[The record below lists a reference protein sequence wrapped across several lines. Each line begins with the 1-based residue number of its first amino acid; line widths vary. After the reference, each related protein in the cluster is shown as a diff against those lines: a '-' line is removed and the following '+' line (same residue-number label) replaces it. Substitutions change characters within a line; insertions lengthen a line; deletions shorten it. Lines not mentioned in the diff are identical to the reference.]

1 MRTSTSGRC
10 VTLLVLNLPIVD
22 LFSPVVIRLGSIR
35 TTVIGA
41 RVLNLTIGNLLNIVT
56 RLRVFRLGV
65 LRLGVLRLGV
75 IGFVVGPRGSRAR
88 GSRTGV
94 LNLAISDLLNLI
106 TRIARIRLTGFRSA
120 SIGFTGVGLV
130 SVRLRSR

>member
-22 LFSPVVIRLGSIR
+22 LFSPVVIRFGSIR

-75 IGFVVGPRGSRAR
+75 IGFVVGARGSSAR

-106 TRIARIRLTGFRSA
+106 TRIARIGLTGFRSA

-130 SVRLRSR
+130 SVRLRYR